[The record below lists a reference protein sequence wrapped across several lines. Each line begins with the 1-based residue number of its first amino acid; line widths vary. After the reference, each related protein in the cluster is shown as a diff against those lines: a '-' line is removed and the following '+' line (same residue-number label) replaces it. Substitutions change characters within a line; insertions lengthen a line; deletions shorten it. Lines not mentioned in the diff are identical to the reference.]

1 MTASTN
7 AQVGN
12 VGKQLFF
19 LRSFSRVLPG
29 TRQSLTSSFRTVYL
43 GVMPI
48 VKVVSRVA
56 TSATRGA
63 NGTRNLPPAT
73 TFTRGFCVWKAWTA
87 KAERVEGGTCQ
98 VKTLADGK
106 LD

>member
-1 MTASTN
+1 M
-7 AQVGN
+7 
-12 VGKQLFF
+12 
-19 LRSFSRVLPG
+19 LRSNHWITIVLFAVVF
-29 TRQSLTSSFRTVYL
+29 TRSPCDPSAAGLSRTVYL
-43 GVMPI
+43 GVLPI

-56 TSATRGA
+56 TSAQSGA

-73 TFTRGFCVWKAWTA
+73 TLTRGYCVWKAWTA
-87 KAERVEGGTCQ
+87 KAERVEGGTCK